1 MTDVDPFA
9 TQHDAAGSVA
19 SELVESGFDD
29 AYEIGRGGF
38 GVVYRCTQPSLD
50 RTVAV
55 KVLTADLDEENRLR
69 FFREQ
74 RAAGR
79 MTGHPNVVNVFQA
92 GITSNGRPFIVMP
105 YFAQDS
111 VDTRIR
117 NHGPLRLNDVLR
129 IGVKIAGALEA
140 AHRLGILHR
149 DVKPGNI
156 LITDYGEPVL
166 SDFGTA
172 HFAGGFETGTGVV
185 TGSPA
190 YIAPEIVAGESP
202 SSAADVYGLGA
213 TLFAAV
219 TGHAAFERRS
229 GEQLVA
235 QFLRITS
242 GPAPDP
248 RAYGIA
254 EDVGVIIEGA
264 MSADPQSRPSAAE
277 MGTQLRECQRRHG
290 FPVDEMAL
298 DVDPALAHGV
308 TPMVVADLQS
318 EGVVSTDHRTAGSSI
333 ISGRTTGLPLEL
345 TSFVDRR
352 TQVAEAK
359 NLLSTSRLVTLTG
372 IGGVGKTR
380 LAMRIAATTQTDYS
394 DGAWLVELGELRDP
408 MLLSG
413 VVASALGIRDRSAKP
428 IQDVLADFLVP
439 RQMLLVL
446 DNCEQV
452 VDEVATLVDDLLRTC
467 PDLRI
472 LATSREPIGLGGEA
486 VLLVPPLEVAD
497 PDHLPRGVSRND
509 AVRLFVDR
517 GAGAVP
523 GFELGEGNKVAIAR
537 ICQKLDGLPLP
548 IELAAAR
555 LRVMSPEQIL
565 QRLTDRYALLTHGSR
580 GVSSRQQ
587 TLRMCVD
594 WSYDLCTPVE
604 QVVWARLSVFAGGFE
619 LVAAEQ
625 VCGEGLS
632 EGELLDAVTF
642 LVEKSILTRAESGT
656 AVRFRMLETLRD
668 YGREKAQESGEYE
681 ELRRRHRGWCEQ
693 LVLTAESD
701 WIGPRQL
708 EWIATLILEQ
718 SNLREALE
726 FSLSEGPEVGTRIA
740 TALFSFW
747 LSQGAITEGR
757 RWLSRFHGLAVGSAT
772 VERAKAIYAGSFSAA
787 VQGDPLAASALVE
800 EGRALANQST
810 DSLSRAHIDHA
821 EGNLF
826 LYTGDLVGAR
836 SHLEQAVQVF
846 AEQEVVHFEE
856 IVALLELG
864 LTLDLLDEPDT
875 GIGYYERAL
884 TITEGRGEV
893 MYRGYALWAL
903 AVAVWRQG
911 DRVRAVRLLEHA
923 LELGRRINDRLNS
936 SMCLQTLAWIA
947 VDEKDGR
954 RAAVLMGTAEEMS
967 TSVGSS
973 TAVVP
978 GLAVHHDAYEGKA
991 RRLLGERAFAA
1002 ARKKGG
1008 ALGFQAAVA
1017 YALREQQLP
1026 SGTWSAGPSLRPT
1039 KREIEVAG
1047 LVAEGLINKEIAA
1060 RLVIS
1065 PRTAQGHVE
1074 HLLVKLGFTS
1084 RAQIAA
1090 WFVESKND
1098 RAEQ

>member
-1 MTDVDPFA
+1 MTEIDPFA

-19 SELVESGFDD
+19 SELAASGFDD
-29 AYEIGRGGF
+29 AHEIGRGGF
-38 GVVYRCTQPSLD
+38 GVVYRCTQSSLD

-55 KVLTADLDEENRLR
+55 KVLTADLDEESPLR

-79 MTGHPNVVNVFQA
+79 LTGHPNIVNVFQA
-92 GITSNGRPFIVMP
+92 GVTSNGRPFIVMP

-117 NHGPLRLNDVLR
+117 NHGPLSLDEVLR
-129 IGVKIAGALEA
+129 VGVKIAGALEA

-156 LITDYGEPVL
+156 LITDYGEPAL
-166 SDFGTA
+166 SDFGIA

-202 SSAADVYGLGA
+202 SSAADVYSLGA
-213 TLFAAV
+213 TLFTAV
-219 TGHAAFERRS
+219 TGHVAFERRS

-242 GPAPDP
+242 EPVPDP
-248 RAYGIA
+248 REYGIP
-254 EDVGVIIEGA
+254 EDVGMIIESA
-264 MSADPQSRPSAAE
+264 MSADPGSRPSAVE
-277 MGTQLRECQRRHG
+277 LGHQLREGQRRHG

-298 DVDPALAHGV
+298 RVDPALAQGV
-308 TPMVVADLQS
+308 TPMVVADLHS
-318 EGVVSTDHRTAGSSI
+318 EGVVSPGHRTAGSSLV
-333 ISGRTTGLPLEL
+333 SGRTTGLPLEL

-352 TQVAEAK
+352 AELAEAK

-380 LAMRIAATTQTDYS
+380 LAMRIATKTQPDYA
-394 DGAWLVELGELRDP
+394 DGVWLVELGELHDP
-408 MLLSG
+408 TLLSG
-413 VVASALGIRDRSAKP
+413 VVASALGIRDRSSRP
-428 IQDVLADFLVP
+428 IQEVLAGFLAP
-439 RQMLLVL
+439 RELLLVL

-452 VDEVATLVDDLLRTC
+452 VDAVAKLADVLLRIC

-472 LATSREPIGLGGEA
+472 LATSREPIGIGGEA
-486 VLLVPPLEVAD
+486 VLLVPPLAVAD

-523 GFELGEGNKVAIAR
+523 GFELAEDNKVAIAR

-555 LRVMSPEQIL
+555 LRAMSPEQIL

-580 GVSSRQQ
+580 GAPSRQQ
-587 TLRMCVD
+587 TLRMCID

-604 QVVWARLSVFAGGFE
+604 QAVWARLSVFARGFE
-619 LVAAEQ
+619 LDAAEQ

-632 EGELLDAVTF
+632 EGELLDAVTS

-656 AVRFRMLETLRD
+656 VVRFRMLETLRD
-668 YGREKAQESGEYE
+668 YGREKAQESGECS
-681 ELRRRHRGWCEQ
+681 ELRRQHRDWCER
-693 LVLTAESD
+693 LALAAEAD

-708 EWIATLILEQ
+708 EWIATLVREQ
-718 SNLREALE
+718 SNLREASE
-726 FSLSEGPEVGTRIA
+726 FCMSEGPEVGTRITA
-740 TALFSFW
+740 ALFSFW

-757 RWLSRFHGLAVGSAT
+757 RWLSRLHGLVMGSAT
-772 VERAKAIYAGSFSAA
+772 VEQAKAIYVGSLTAA
-787 VQGDPLAASALVE
+787 VQGDLSAASVLVA
-800 EGRALANQST
+800 EGRTFADQTT
-810 DSLSRAHIDHA
+810 DSLLRAHIDHA
-821 EGNLF
+821 EGSLA
-826 LYTGDLVGAR
+826 LYSEDLVGAR
-836 SHLEQAVQVF
+836 SHLEKAVPVF
-846 AEQEVVHFEE
+846 AEQEVVLFE

-864 LTLDLLDEPDT
+864 LTLDLLNETDRAIEC
-875 GIGYYERAL
+875 YEGAL
-884 TITEGRGEV
+884 TITEARDEV

-911 DRVRAVRLLEHA
+911 DVIRAVRLLEQA
-923 LELGRRINDRLNS
+923 LRQGRSVNDRLNAS
-936 SMCLQTLAWIA
+936 LCLQALAWIA
-947 VDEKDGR
+947 FGDNNAR
-954 RAAVLMGTAEEMS
+954 RAAVLMGASEQVS
-967 TSVGSS
+967 LSVGSS
-973 TAVVP
+973 PVLLP
-978 GLAVHHDAYEGKA
+978 GMMVYQDECEREV
-991 RRLLGERAFAA
+991 RRLLGEEAFAA
-1002 ARKKGG
+1002 ARRKGG
-1008 ALGFQAAVA
+1008 ALGFRAAVG
-1017 YALREQQLP
+1017 YALGEQP
-1026 SGTWSAGPSLRPT
+1026 VPARTSVAGTLVRPT

-1047 LVAEGLINKEIAA
+1047 LIAEGLTNKEIAA

-1074 HLLVKLGFTS
+1074 HLRVKLGFTS
-1084 RAQIAA
+1084 RTQIAA
-1090 WFVESKND
+1090 WFAESKND
-1098 RAEQ
+1098 LAEH